1 MLHQVDDAKKKVG
14 DWSSQT
20 RSEVYA
26 GMSHARVPFNII
38 LDEIAVPRST
48 SQHPLIQAFIEY
60 RPARK
65 IQFAGI
71 TGEVPPQSHH
81 VRPDAV

>member
-1 MLHQVDDAKKKVG
+1 
-14 DWSSQT
+14 
-20 RSEVYA
+20 
-26 GMSHARVPFNII
+26 MSHARVPFNII

-81 VRPDAV
+81 VRPDAPSLYSESAAKLVLGN